1 MKERRRHHRV
11 TPDDEVYG
19 KVKATVPA
27 RVVDISPEGVQVEV
41 SSGLRPN
48 VECDLS
54 LPVDDGAIQVR
65 ARVLRCRAAT
75 MRPGADSSELLFRAG
90 LAFVGLSPSDQETLR
105 ETYGIPPEESTAGG
119 DAQPEPTKRRR
130 PPGPIKIKINTR
142 DLFKRK
148 Q

>member
-1 MKERRRHHRV
+1 MKDRRRHPRV
-11 TPDDEVYG
+11 TPDEEVYG

-27 RVVDISPEGVQVEV
+27 RVVDISPEGLQVEV

-48 VECDLS
+48 VECDVS

-75 MRPGADSSELLFRAG
+75 MRSGADSSELLFRAG
-90 LAFVGLSPSDQETLR
+90 LAFVGLSAADQETLR
-105 ETYGIPPEESTAGG
+105 QTYGIPVEEATPGG
-119 DAQPEPTKRRR
+119 DASPKPARRR